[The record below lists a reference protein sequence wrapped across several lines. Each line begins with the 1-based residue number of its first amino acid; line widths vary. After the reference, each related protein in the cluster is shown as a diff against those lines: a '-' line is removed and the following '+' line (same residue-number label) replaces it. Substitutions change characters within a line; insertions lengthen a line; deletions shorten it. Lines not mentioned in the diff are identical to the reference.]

1 MSGIVS
7 VPPGQLLRSSAA
19 AGLEL
24 FSRYPPTEPPQPDR
38 YVLRYKGTWHF
49 GCPRRP
55 AHLAGMDAFRN
66 KSRASTLDL
75 RHHSE
80 HLSARP
86 SSSIPHPPTPQLSF
100 ARRTAQPALSP
111 APELDGDCE
120 RMGSPPCRP
129 QPPA

>member
-7 VPPGQLLRSSAA
+7 VPPRQLLRCSAA

-24 FSRYPPTEPPQPDR
+24 LLTLPTTEPPQPDR

-66 KSRASTLDL
+66 KSKASTLDL

-80 HLSARP
+80 HLCPPALEHPPSATSQP
-86 SSSIPHPPTPQLSF
+86 SS
-100 ARRTAQPALSP
+100 ARRTAQLALSP